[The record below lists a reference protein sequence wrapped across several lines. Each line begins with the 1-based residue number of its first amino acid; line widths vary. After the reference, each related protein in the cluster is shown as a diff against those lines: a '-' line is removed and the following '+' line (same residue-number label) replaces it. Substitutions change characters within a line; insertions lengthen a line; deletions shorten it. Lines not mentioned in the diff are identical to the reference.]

1 MRKHFAVVGLTEEFD
16 ASLLLIRRAASTKMP
31 FYRKRNV
38 APKDARSDALDAE
51 TRGLIC
57 EANTL
62 DVELYEFGRELFNAQ
77 RRAAGKMFEVELR
90 SFQLLNRGREGFLRA
105 RDIVKQAVRS
115 RGTSSIEAKPT
126 I

>member
-1 MRKHFAVVGLTEEFD
+1 
-16 ASLLLIRRAASTKMP
+16 MP